1 MRRNAPSIRNGSVSR
16 LLISEGTKAHEVD
29 FVAGDALL
37 LEPTQLIQVSV
48 SLGDEKTKKR
58 EIDALEAAMKR
69 FGSADSIIVTMDEEG
84 GKPRPLRVLFV
95 WFLLGN
101 ICLLDWL
108 PDLFCACRCVLAMLS
123 KFPIPKGQ

>member
-84 GKPRPLRVLFV
+84 GEAPTSSGVVRMVPAWKY
-95 WFLLGN
+95 LL
-101 ICLLDWL
+101 
-108 PDLFCACRCVLAMLS
+108 A
-123 KFPIPKGQ
+123 